1 MSSEKILRL
10 FTALALVLAL
20 TVAGCRRDD
29 DLTDDE
35 PPLDTP
41 PQITIT
47 EPTNGLALL
56 EVGESVSIHY
66 DLFDNELL
74 NTYYVSSRIISV
86 NGVEV
91 QADTEIPGTRQA
103 LSTTSAERVF
113 TYTVPNVQ
121 VFTTI
126 EIRGHAIDN
135 KNREAVVLF
144 RISVIPPADAGT
156 IYPIQEY
163 TGDTLWS
170 IYTGHD
176 YYFDLINRRHGDQ
189 FEIPNTV
196 DRHLQENS
204 PSGGASFIGVFSSPA
219 NFNRDSVLV
228 LTNQTVFNYDSLTY
242 QTIYE
247 AFVTSNQIGNSAGG
261 PVWPGDV
268 ILLKLPVAPHY
279 AAIRI
284 KEKNA
289 NNGYFVFDY
298 KYTYN

>member
-1 MSSEKILRL
+1 MNSEKLLRY
-10 FTALALVLAL
+10 FASLALVLAL
-20 TVAGCRRDD
+20 VVTGCKDGDD
-29 DLTDDE
+29 PTNE
-35 PPLDTP
+35 PPVDTP

-56 EVGESVSIHY
+56 QVGQSLSIHY
-66 DLFDNELL
+66 QLFDNQLL
-74 NTYYVSSRIISV
+74 NTYYVSTRIISV

-91 QADTEIPGTRQA
+91 QADTEFPGSRQA

-113 TYTVPNVQ
+113 SYTVPNVQ

-135 KNREAVVLF
+135 KGREAVVLF
-144 RISVIPPADAGT
+144 RVSVVPPSDAGS

-189 FEIPNTV
+189 FEIPNAV
-196 DRHLQENS
+196 DRHLQEDS
-204 PSGGASFIGVFSSPA
+204 PSGGANFVGVFSSPA
-219 NFNRDSVLV
+219 NFNLDSVLV

-247 AFVTSNQIGNSAGG
+247 AFVTSNQIGTSAGD
-261 PVWPGDV
+261 PIWPGDV
-268 ILLKLPVAPHY
+268 ILLKLPVVPHF

-289 NNGYFVFDY
+289 TDGYFVFDY